1 MAIRDRLAHTFAVS
15 LENATDEEYYKA
27 SALIVRELLAKG
39 PLRVCAERGRKTGT
53 KQIYYLCMEFLLG
66 RSLRNN
72 LCNLGLEENFRKAL
86 ADYGIKLDNLY
97 EQEPDAGPG
106 QRRPGPPG
114 RLLYG
119 RPGHPGLPGH
129 GLLPAVRVR
138 PVPPEAGGRLADRA
152 ARHLAARR
160 RHLAAAGARKLRGS
174 PLWRP
179 HRGAVAQPVPLRA
192 AQGLHLHHRHPL

>member
-1 MAIRDRLAHTFAVS
+1 MNYTMSVEQIKEAIRDRLAHTFAVS

-39 PLRVCAERGRKTGT
+39 RSEFVQNAEKTGT

-97 EQEPDAGPG
+97 EQEPDAGLG
-106 QRRPGPPG
+106 NG
-114 RLLYG
+114 
-119 RPGHPGLPGH
+119 GL
-129 GLLPAVRVR
+129 
-138 PVPPEAGGRLADRA
+138 GRLAACFMDG
-152 ARHLAARR
+152 LATQGYPAMGYSLRYEYGLFR
-160 RHLAAAGARKLRGS
+160 QKLVDGWQTEL
-174 PLWRP
+174 PDTWLPGGGIWL
-179 HRGAVAQPVPLRA
+179 QQVP
-192 AQGLHLHHRHPL
+192 